1 MNFEIHTLGCK
12 VNEYESQYYADQLI
26 QNGWNQTQPGQISD
40 VCIINTCT
48 VTNTAAAKSRK
59 KIHKLKRE
67 HPQAK
72 IVMVG
77 CYAQSLN
84 EQERKDMQVDVIIGA
99 SKKNEIASSILK
111 AVSNKEYEEVDTVE
125 DVSGFDE
132 FESMPISSFSGQHR
146 AFLKVEDG
154 CNQFCSYCAIPYVR
168 GRERSMDFTQ
178 ALNTARALEKA
189 GHKEIVL
196 TGIHTGRYNS
206 DGKKLADLLS
216 ALLIVT
222 GEDVHFRISSIE
234 INEVDDRLIEL
245 MKNNPRLNRHLHIP
259 IQSGC
264 NETLKRMKRPY
275 TIEEFKERAD
285 YIRGQIED
293 ISISTDVICGF
304 VDESEE
310 EFEKTVQNL
319 SDLKFSFLHVFPYS
333 KRDGTAAA
341 AMKGHLHGSIIKART
356 SRLLALSKELRKA
369 DMERFLGQK
378 VQVLIEKNTE
388 DGYTGYTSQYH
399 PVLIHSNT
407 PLQGRLE
414 FDIDHIQDETYIIE
428 S

>member
-1 MNFEIHTLGCK
+1 
-12 VNEYESQYYADQLI
+12 
-26 QNGWNQTQPGQISD
+26 
-40 VCIINTCT
+40 
-48 VTNTAAAKSRK
+48 
-59 KIHKLKRE
+59 
-67 HPQAK
+67 
-72 IVMVG
+72 
-77 CYAQSLN
+77 
-84 EQERKDMQVDVIIGA
+84 
-99 SKKNEIASSILK
+99 
-111 AVSNKEYEEVDTVE
+111 
-125 DVSGFDE
+125 
-132 FESMPISSFSGQHR
+132 
-146 AFLKVEDG
+146 
-154 CNQFCSYCAIPYVR
+154 
-168 GRERSMDFTQ
+168 MDFTQ

-234 INEVDDRLIEL
+234 INEIDDRLIEL

-275 TIEEFKERAD
+275 TIEEFKERAA
-285 YIRGQIED
+285 YIHSQIED

-310 EFEKTVQNL
+310 EFENTVQNL
-319 SDLKFSFLHVFPYS
+319 SDLQFSFLHVFPYS

-341 AMKGHLHGSIIKART
+341 AMKGHLHGSVIKERT
-356 SRLLALSKELRKA
+356 SRLLALSKELREA

-388 DGYTGYTSQYH
+388 EGYTGYTSQYH
-399 PVLIHSNT
+399 PVLIHSNA